1 MSLLKYTKS
10 RKKFIETY
18 LEMNQFSGLFYLTKT
33 VVSFKKKIGA
43 GKTTQWLRALTAL
56 EDDLCSV
63 PSTHRVA
70 HNCG

>member
-18 LEMNQFSGLFYLTKT
+18 FKMNQFSGLFNLTKT

-43 GKTTQWLRALTAL
+43 GKTTQ
-56 EDDLCSV
+56 
-63 PSTHRVA
+63 
-70 HNCG
+70 G